1 MADDAPDLL
10 AALDRH
16 TALLER
22 TVAGLDDLGGPSRCA
37 GWTRGHVVTHVA
49 RNGEAIGRLVR
60 ATLDGTG
67 DPMYASSEARDAEID
82 DGAARDRDTQLE
94 DLRRTATAVRAQLDE
109 LGPGHGGRLL
119 ERTPGVALVRSED
132 LPYMRLREV
141 VIHHVDLDAGFGFAD
156 IEPELLQLFID
167 RKVALLR
174 RDDDAPDLTLRS
186 AEGDEWTVGTGSSE
200 VTGSRAGL
208 LAWLTRGDASG
219 VSADPLPHLEQVG

>member
-16 TALLER
+16 TALLDR
-22 TVAGLDDLGGPSRCA
+22 TVADLDDIGAPSLCA

-49 RNGEAIGRLVR
+49 RNAEAIGRLVR
-60 ATLDGTG
+60 ATVDGTG

-82 DGAARDRDTQLE
+82 AGAGRDRDAQLE
-94 DLRRTATAVRAQLDE
+94 DLRRTAATVRVELDQ
-109 LGPGHGGRLL
+109 LGPEHAGRLL

-156 IEPELLQLFID
+156 IEPELLTLFID
-167 RKVALLR
+167 RKVGLLR

-186 AEGDEWTVGTGSSE
+186 TEGEEWTVGTGASE

-208 LAWLTRGDASG
+208 LAWLTRGDTSG
-219 VSADPLPHLEQVG
+219 VSADPLPHLGQVG